1 MKIMGAS
8 IGSCVHNVGLLN
20 FLNLAKQNGCE
31 TVYVGAA
38 IAIEELVELIEK
50 HEPDMVALSYRLG
63 AEALKNLLTAL
74 ESSLKERKLLDKIY
88 VFGGT
93 VETAEV
99 AKGFSFIKKTFD
111 GTEELDEIVMFLRGE
126 VRKTRKMEVY
136 PQKLGERIKFKSP
149 FPLIRHHIGLQTL
162 NETMEEI
169 KKMAESELLDV
180 ISIAPDQNCQQFF
193 FEPEKMDPKQ
203 DGAGGVPLRT
213 REDFV
218 RLYEAS
224 RTGNYPLV
232 RCYAGTKHMVEFSKL
247 LKETLNNA
255 WAAIPIMWYSEL
267 DKRSD
272 RPLLEAIRENME
284 AIRWNGENDVPV
296 EVTDS
301 HQWALRLA
309 HDSMEVATAYLSA
322 FIAKKLGVK
331 EYVQQFMLET
341 PSGISPKADLA
352 KMLAKKE
359 LVESLMDQNFTVY
372 RMIRT
377 GLMSMPADMNAAM
390 GQIGV
395 SMYYGFALEPHI
407 VHVVAYCESSR
418 RATAKEIIES
428 VKIAKR
434 AINLALRGYPDPL
447 ADSSL
452 RMEKERI
459 RNEAMQIFETIKN
472 IAGGKDE
479 DLLNPEVLFE
489 AVKIGVL
496 DAPALKGFSVAKG
509 EIKTA
514 IVNGQCRC
522 VDEDGRILTETERL
536 SRIMRGARR

>member
-472 IAGGKDE
+472 IASGKDE